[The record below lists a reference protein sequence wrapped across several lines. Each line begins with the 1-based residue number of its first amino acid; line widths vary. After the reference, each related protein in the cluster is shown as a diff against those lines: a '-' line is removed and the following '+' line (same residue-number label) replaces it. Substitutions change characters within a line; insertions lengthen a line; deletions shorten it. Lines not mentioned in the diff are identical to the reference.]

1 MNQLNNGNLP
11 KFAKGGSVEEISD
24 ISKIGKQTIFSGKVG
39 SEIVGQ
45 YDEGKTP
52 RQVATGGGFYS
63 PGMYGSGSIIGKA
76 DLLAFATQSQTSG
89 AKDVIMNEDKLAYA
103 SLEPE
108 SARLT
113 VSGRM
118 NSPEFQAVQ
127 KDKEE
132 AFNLY
137 LQQLNQ
143 EEALKEKERAEKK
156 AFRKAWQTALWTT
169 VASSVISAIAKPAM
183 AGFQA
188 GMSGA
193 ASQGATG
200 FSALGSGFQGIWSGG
215 NIAGT
220 QIGGLSNFFSGNN
233 QLANIGT
240 TSQLLSLY
248 QSNPNSDLGKLIASN
263 ASNYI
268 SGISV
273 PKAITV
279 NRATGG
285 LIPNTSGTDTT
296 QAMLSG
302 GEFIMNRAATQNI
315 GVGALQSLN
324 AGGGQN
330 STESTDK
337 IVSKLDELI
346 TAIKENMS
354 GNISVNVNSNAA
366 SEKETADSSNSGN
379 NSESNNMLKKKIKA
393 AVMEVIQQEKRLGGS
408 LRFT

>member
-1 MNQLNNGNLP
+1 
-11 KFAKGGSVEEISD
+11 
-24 ISKIGKQTIFSGKVG
+24 
-39 SEIVGQ
+39 
-45 YDEGKTP
+45 
-52 RQVATGGGFYS
+52 
-63 PGMYGSGSIIGKA
+63 MYGSGSIIGKA

-143 EEALKEKERAEKK
+143 EQALKEKEKAEKK

-188 GMSGA
+188 GMGQA
-193 ASQGATG
+193 ASQNLTG
-200 FSALGSGFQGIWSGG
+200 FQALGSGFKGIWSGG
-215 NIAGT
+215 NFAGT

-240 TSQLLSLY
+240 VSQLSSLY
-248 QSNPNSDLGKLIASN
+248 QSNPNSNLGKLLASN
-263 ASNYI
+263 SSNYI
-268 SGISV
+268 SGISI
-273 PKAITV
+273 PKAIPV

-285 LIPNTSGTDTT
+285 LIPNTPGTDTT

-330 STESTDK
+330 STESADK

-346 TAIKENMS
+346 AAIKENMS

-366 SEKETADSSNSGN
+366 SEKETADSSSSGN

-408 LRFT
+408 LRFTQ